1 MEASWYL
8 LLERFPDDAERNRVE
23 FNTYIIYI
31 YIYINVYIYI
41 DYMPDVYC
49 TVAFTR
55 LPKPFDSWWINKV

>member
-31 YIYINVYIYI
+31 YIYKCVYIYRLHARCLL
-41 DYMPDVYC
+41 YRSFYQ
-49 TVAFTR
+49 VAKTF
-55 LPKPFDSWWINKV
+55 